1 MKASV
6 RAKRKRRKP
15 SQADEAVEVISL
27 RDPQALLQANERMND
42 AYGDGYVA
50 YLDER
55 RGSKLY
61 RRIVAHGKD
70 LLTVN
75 DAIESLPVTLQRK
88 VALHYAMKPRDYIE
102 MLPGRM

>member
-1 MKASV
+1 MKAKS
-6 RAKRKRRKP
+6 KPRKREP
-15 SQADEAVEVISL
+15 INGMIEVISL
-27 RDPQALLQANERMND
+27 RDPQALLSSNAQMND

-70 LLTVN
+70 LLAVN
-75 DAIESLPVTLQRK
+75 DAIDALPKALQRR
-88 VALHYAMKPRDYIE
+88 VALHYAMKPREFIE
-102 MLPGRM
+102 ILPGRM